1 MLRKGV
7 MGKKL
12 ILSQASDINYLV
24 SCISAQEDR
33 TDLIFSSKE
42 PQLPFLYTIF
52 EATYTLKCSKNELY
66 AKISFWARRVT

>member
-7 MGKKL
+7 IGKKP

-33 TDLIFSSKE
+33 TDLVFSSKE
-42 PQLPFLYTIF
+42 PQLPCLYTTC
-52 EATYTLKCSKNELY
+52 EATYTLKCSEKDLCAKN
-66 AKISFWARRVT
+66 